1 MRREARMMEKEM
13 RRIRELSDR
22 LVFEG
27 ELSDAEAHELRA
39 CAIHVEDMIREER
52 NGEAV

>member
-1 MRREARMMEKEM
+1 MWREVTMMETVME
-13 RRIRELSDR
+13 RLRALSDT

-39 CAIHVEDMIREER
+39 CVIRLESMIRRES
-52 NGEAV
+52 NG